1 MTNSIRETA
10 NILLIINLYEKLKNI
25 GTLKERKSPYRRIM
39 GIINKSKTD
48 IIAVLSPNPT
58 VKRNP

>member
-10 NILLIINLYEKLKNI
+10 NILLIINLYEKRKNI
-25 GTLKERKSPYRRIM
+25 GTLKERKSPYRRVM
-39 GIINKSKTD
+39 EIINKSKSD
-48 IIAVLSPNPT
+48 IIVVLSPNPT

>member
-10 NILLIINLYEKLKNI
+10 NILLIINLYEKRKNI
-25 GTLKERKSPYRRIM
+25 GTLKERKSPYRRVM
-39 GIINKSKTD
+39 GIINKSTTD
-48 IIAVLSPNPT
+48 IIVVLSPNPT